1 MGKNDHGP
9 RGKQKPKKAVS
20 NVPNSEHVV
29 FSNTNDQPKKTD
41 GKRSSGRDRI
51 DDSSKGAPP
60 ISDAQPKRPDARTL
74 IGGNASWSGKLPV
87 NLLSEHCQK
96 QKWEKPEYTMRQ
108 NGDGF
113 ESSVILKS
121 KNPKTQELSV
131 LPPFRLPAS
140 HRNLGVQPTALEA
153 RHFAAVYALFR
164 VSSMKNVQMALPP
177 TYRDLWKGAFTEIKQ
192 LDVGRGNAWQYEADP
207 FSAQRAHDTAKADG
221 ARKAEASRNASGNST
236 NVLHGQSKVSGFEAR
251 AWERAPSVE
260 MGQKLRVEVENI
272 ARNQALWNAYD
283 IDMSA
288 AEKTMVLDS
297 MSKLGFRPSHVE
309 EAVDICESAKE
320 VLEWLLIHVPEDDL
334 PRWCLPEGYV
344 AGISFASGD
353 LAKDA
358 ALKRLAQAGYSLE
371 MCKEAYSFTKGDLR
385 VAAATL
391 QASMLLQDTESFSIE
406 TDFAS
411 REEWKEEMMALE
423 AIFGSRFASQEPDSY
438 TIQAETEALP
448 FKATFQFW
456 LPCRPYPECAP
467 TLAIY
472 SSDLPSQIRLSAA
485 RQAILL
491 AESSFLGSAMV
502 FSIVEWLENN
512 LQQISQNPGPLREVT
527 PKPMYEPANQMRQQ
541 KLTRP
546 SARTSSR
553 RFLGRSGDA
562 ESIRMKGAL
571 DARQSN
577 PQQRKM
583 LNARQGLPAW
593 LVREDVVDK
602 ISRHQITIISGATG
616 SGKSTQCV
624 QYVLDDMI
632 ATNRG
637 STLNIICTQPR
648 RISALGLAD
657 RVSAERCT
665 AVGQEVGYIIRGD
678 SKVSP
683 ENTRI
688 TFMTTGVLLRRLQS
702 SDADARLLGDVSHV
716 FVDEVHERSL
726 DTDILL
732 THLRDLL
739 RSRPTLKIVM
749 MSATLDAK
757 VFMDYFSGFGHVGRA
772 EISGRTFPI
781 TDLYL
786 DDVLRGT
793 GYSGTMRTQT
803 RIELDD
809 DIGVDLADDFNSL
822 DIGRQIRSL
831 GMGINY
837 ELIAHLVYYIDSN
850 LQEETGSILIFLPG
864 VAEID
869 RCLNVLKQQR
879 NIYALALHA
888 SLSPSDQRR
897 VFDRPPRG
905 LRKVIAATNVA
916 ETSITIDD
924 TVAVVDSGR
933 VKETSYVPESGIVR
947 LEEVWCSQ
955 AACQQRRG
963 RAGRVRPGT
972 CYKLFTRKVES
983 EMAARPEPEIRRVP
997 LEQLCLSVKATASTT
1012 SQDVRTFLSQTLTP
1026 PENAAI
1032 DTALAMLH
1040 RIGALENSHLTAL
1053 GRHLSLMPVDLRLA
1067 KLLVFGS
1074 MFSLLEPGL
1083 TIAAILSER
1092 SPFVSPR
1099 DKRDE
1104 ADSARKSFQKS
1115 SADGDLLVSL
1125 NAYEEWSSRLCESG
1139 LSAAR
1144 SWANSSFL
1152 SVPALQ
1158 TITSTRAQLLRSLID
1173 AGIVPSSYTSPKQPQ
1188 KAYSTTLLRA
1198 IISGSLTPQHA
1209 SISFPSQ
1216 KFASSISG
1224 SVAVDPEA
1232 RTIKYF
1238 SPDPPKNGTTSDNEG
1253 KPHTSSGTTTRVF
1266 IHPSSCL
1273 FSATPATYPSGTHYI
1288 SYFSKIETSKI
1299 FIRDCTPFNV
1309 YALLLF
1315 GGDIIIDPDA
1325 RGLRVDMGIWRVKG
1339 WPRIGVL
1346 IGRLRTA
1353 LDGVLT
1359 KRLRDYE
1366 DGRRREGLG
1375 EGKGKASLDDDGADE
1390 RLLRVVGRLIE
1401 FNGLDQ

>member
-20 NVPNSEHVV
+20 NVPDSEHVV
-29 FSNTNDQPKKTD
+29 FSNAKEPHKKAD
-41 GKRSSGRDRI
+41 GKHSTGRDRA
-51 DDSSKGAPP
+51 DDPSKGAPATP
-60 ISDAQPKRPDARTL
+60 GAQPKRPDARTL

-108 NGDGF
+108 NGNGF

-177 TYRDLWKGAFTEIKQ
+177 SYRDFWKGAFTEIKQ
-192 LDVGRGNAWQYEADP
+192 LDIGRGNAWQYESDP
-207 FSAQRAHDTAKADG
+207 FSAQRAHDTVKADA
-221 ARKAEASRNASGNST
+221 ARKAEASRNAAGSSATAPHGLSKISGS
-236 NVLHGQSKVSGFEAR
+236 EAR
-251 AWERAPSVE
+251 AWDRAPSVE

-272 ARNQALWNAYD
+272 ARNQALWNSYS
-283 IDMSA
+283 ISMSA
-288 AEKTMVLDS
+288 AEKTMALNS

-309 EAVDICESAKE
+309 EAIDTCESAKE

-334 PRWCLPEGYV
+334 PQWCLPEGYV

-358 ALKRLAQAGYSLE
+358 VLKRLAGAGYSLE
-371 MCKEAYSFTKGDLR
+371 MCKEAYSFAKGELR

-391 QASMLLQDTESFSIE
+391 QASLLMRNTESSSTEI
-406 TDFAS
+406 DS
-411 REEWKEEMMALE
+411 SSHEEWKEEMMAVE
-423 AIFGSRFASQEPDSY
+423 AIFGSRFVSKGPDSCS
-438 TIQAETEALP
+438 IQAETEVLP

-456 LPCRPYPECAP
+456 LPCTPYPACAP
-467 TLAIY
+467 TLAIF
-472 SSDLPSQIRLSAA
+472 SSDLPSQIRLSAT
-485 RQAILL
+485 RQAILS
-491 AESSFLGSAMV
+491 AEASFLGSAMI

-512 LQQISQNPGPLREVT
+512 LQQISQNPGALREVT
-527 PKPMYEPANQMRQQ
+527 PKPIYEPAKRTQQ
-541 KLTRP
+541 QTYTRP
-546 SARTSSR
+546 SARVSSQHL
-553 RFLGRSGDA
+553 LGRSGDT
-562 ESIRMKGAL
+562 ESIRMK
-571 DARQSN
+571 DAWKTKQSDL
-577 PQQRKM
+577 QQRKM

-593 LVREDVVDK
+593 SVREDVVDK
-602 ISRHQITIISGATG
+602 ITRYQITIISGATG

-632 ATNRG
+632 ATDRG

-683 ENTRI
+683 ETTRI

-702 SDADARLLGDVSHV
+702 SETDAKLLEDVSHV
-716 FVDEVHERSL
+716 FIDEVHERSL

-739 RSRPTLKIVM
+739 KIRPALKIVM

-757 VFMDYFSGFGHVGRA
+757 MFMDYFGGPSYVGQA

-781 TDLYL
+781 KDLYL
-786 DDVLRGT
+786 DEVLRST
-793 GYSGTMRTQT
+793 GYGGTMRNQT
-803 RIELDD
+803 GNEIEA
-809 DIGVDLADDFNSL
+809 DISVDLEDNFNSL

-837 ELIAHLVYYIDSN
+837 ELIAHLVYHIDSD
-850 LQEETGSILIFLPG
+850 LQEEPGSILIFLPG

-869 RCLNVLKQQR
+869 RCLNALRQQR
-879 NIYALALHA
+879 NVYALPLHA
-888 SLSPSDQRR
+888 SLSPSEQRR

-933 VKETSYVPESGIVR
+933 VKETSYVAESGIVR

-963 RAGRVRPGT
+963 RAGRVRPGI

-997 LEQLCLSVKATASTT
+997 LEQLCLSVKATSSAT
-1012 SQDVRTFLSQTLTP
+1012 SDVKAFLSQTLTP
-1026 PENAAI
+1026 PEDAAV
-1032 DTALAMLH
+1032 DTALVMLH

-1053 GRHLSLMPVDLRLA
+1053 GRHMSLIPVDLRLA
-1067 KLLVFGS
+1067 KLLVYGS

-1083 TIAAILSER
+1083 TVAALLSER

-1115 SADGDLLVSL
+1115 PADGDLLVSL
-1125 NAYEEWSSRLCESG
+1125 NAYEEWSSHLRESG
-1139 LSAAR
+1139 LSATR

-1152 SVPALQ
+1152 SIPVLQ
-1158 TITSTRAQLLRSLID
+1158 NVTSTRAQLLRSLID
-1173 AGIVPSSYTSPKQPQ
+1173 AGIVPSSYTSLKQPQ
-1188 KAYSTTLLRA
+1188 KAYSANLLRA
-1198 IISGSLTPQHA
+1198 IISGSLTSQHA

-1238 SPDPPKNGTTSDNEG
+1238 SPDLPKNDADADNES
-1253 KPHTSSGTTTRVF
+1253 KVNLSSGTTTRVF

-1288 SYFSKIETSKI
+1288 SYFSKIQTSKP

-1315 GGDIIIDPDA
+1315 GGNIIIDPDA
-1325 RGLRVDMGIWRVKG
+1325 RGLRVDMGTWRVKG

-1346 IGRLRTA
+1346 IGRLKTA
-1353 LDGVLT
+1353 LDGVLK
-1359 KRLRDYE
+1359 KRLQNYE
-1366 DGRRREGLG
+1366 DGRLEGLG
-1375 EGKGKASLDDDGADE
+1375 DETSLEEADE
-1390 RLLRVVGRLIE
+1390 KLLKVVNRLIE